1 MSASVQFSSVQFSH
15 SVVSDS
21 SRPHGLQHARPPC
34 PSPAPKACSNSC
46 LSSQW
51 CHPTIYP
58 LPSPSPP
65 AFNLSSIRAF
75 SNESVLRIRWP
86 KYWSLC
92 FSISPSNEYSGLIS
106 LRMGWFGLICCSRDS
121 QESSPTPQF
130 KSINSLALSFLY
142 SPNLTAIHDYWKNY
156 NSD

>member
-1 MSASVQFSSVQFSH
+1 M
-15 SVVSDS
+15 SDS
-21 SRPHGLQHARPPC
+21 LRPHGLQHARPPC

-46 LSSQW
+46 SSSQW

-58 LPSPSPP
+58 LSSPSPP

-86 KYWSLC
+86 QYWSLC
-92 FSISPSNEYSGLIS
+92 FTISPSNEYSGLIS
-106 LRMGWFGLICCSRDS
+106 LRMGWFGLICCPRDS
-121 QESSPTPQF
+121 QESPPTPQC

-142 SPNLTAIHDYWKNY
+142 SPNLTAIHDYWKNH
-156 NSD
+156 SFD

>member
-1 MSASVQFSSVQFSH
+1 M
-15 SVVSDS
+15 SDS
-21 SRPHGLQHARPPC
+21 LRPHGLQHARPPC

-46 LSSQW
+46 SSSQW

-58 LPSPSPP
+58 LSSPSPP

-86 KYWSLC
+86 QYWSLC
-92 FSISPSNEYSGLIS
+92 FTISPSNEYSGLIS
-106 LRMGWFGLICCSRDS
+106 LRMGWFGLICCPRDS
-121 QESSPTPQF
+121 QESPPTPQC

-142 SPNLTAIHDYWKNY
+142 GPTLTSIHDHRKNH
-156 NSD
+156 SLD